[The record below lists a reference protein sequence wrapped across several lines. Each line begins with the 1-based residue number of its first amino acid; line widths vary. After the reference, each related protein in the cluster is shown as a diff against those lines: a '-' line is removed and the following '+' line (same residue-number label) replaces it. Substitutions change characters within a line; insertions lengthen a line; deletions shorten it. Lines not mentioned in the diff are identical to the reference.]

1 MTAELTVTF
10 VDDDTPAIVVEPE
23 GGLSVVEGAR
33 GAYSVRLATLPT
45 GNVNVAADWWTLS
58 GARLSG
64 GVMRLT
70 FTPDNWYVPQEIT
83 VGRGEDANDDNEV
96 YELRFTAAGGGYD
109 EVAAEL
115 TVTFVDNDTGKAR
128 LPGAAADLHTAR
140 ADLTGAAADHHTA
153 TPGLPLAVGV
163 IGGLNADR
171 IALAPVT
178 PLSGKSPDEQE
189 GPRNRSEESVEESS
203 AKPSLS
209 IVDEEFTLFRRAQL
223 WHSGLEHSAGLTHTG
238 IHSSNRHEYFDA
250 VALEMDGVQ
259 AGNLEFAIES
269 SPDISDY
276 KFCHPEERFRNKQ
289 SEDGCHDTGI
299 EVHPS
304 GGLLYVFMHGTY
316 THNRPAFHF
325 VGDYVRHM
333 VELSVEDAGSDLKVY
348 RSVLINPPPEIV
360 DCSDY
365 RETTI
370 ERYNCLFLGEL
381 IPQSLV
387 TPQEYLDDLPNL
399 VQATDDYRLVFSEE
413 FSHCDDGIG
422 GLDESLWGGH
432 EHPACKAAGTAV
444 SPCEHIVDGH
454 LFMTHNG
461 ACHVNMDTYGKFSF
475 RYGYVEVKFTL
486 PNLLAEYWYSNFA
499 MYFGDLLRQRPFH
512 HERYGIVVDSYE
524 ALLTTQ
530 GLEADLF
537 EYVSRTRTSF
547 AHQYLNYGPRYY
559 LPWLTP
565 KRSNRIFSLCSGSTK
580 PYGQNFNLEQG
591 TSSRGSCSA
600 KFRRDTAVTMIMGIE
615 WTPRGYR
622 SFLKIEGFHD
632 NLEVIRKKHI
642 DIRHYLVKSTNPDG
656 TVIWDKAQASYS
668 GTDRDSYFEFLN
680 ADDPD
685 SVLEQVGISHIPAP
699 IRFSVSGS
707 GSNIN
712 AGNRTQPGIKVDYV
726 RIFQPANNY
735 NDMEPLYQ

>member
-1 MTAELTVTF
+1 M
-10 VDDDTPAIVVEPE
+10 
-23 GGLSVVEGAR
+23 
-33 GAYSVRLATLPT
+33 
-45 GNVNVAADWWTLS
+45 
-58 GARLSG
+58 
-64 GVMRLT
+64 
-70 FTPDNWYVPQEIT
+70 
-83 VGRGEDANDDNEV
+83 
-96 YELRFTAAGGGYD
+96 
-109 EVAAEL
+109 
-115 TVTFVDNDTGKAR
+115 
-128 LPGAAADLHTAR
+128 
-140 ADLTGAAADHHTA
+140 
-153 TPGLPLAVGV
+153 
-163 IGGLNADR
+163 
-171 IALAPVT
+171 
-178 PLSGKSPDEQE
+178 
-189 GPRNRSEESVEESS
+189 EESS

-223 WHSGLEHSAGLTHTG
+223 WHSGLEHSAGLTYTG

-316 THNRPAFHF
+316 THNRPALHF

-348 RSVLINPPPEIV
+348 RSVLINPPSEIV

-422 GLDESLWGGH
+422 GLDESLWSGQHGL
-432 EHPACKAAGTAV
+432 ACKEAGTAV
-444 SPCEHIVDGH
+444 SPCHHIVDGH
-454 LFMTHNG
+454 LFMTHDG
-461 ACHVNMDTYGKFSF
+461 SCHVLLDTFGKFRF
-475 RYGYVEVKFTL
+475 KYGYAEAKFTL
-486 PNLLAEYWYSNFA
+486 PNLLSESYYSNCN
-499 MYFGDLLRQRPFH
+499 MYFGNTVRERIFH
-512 HERYGIVVDSYE
+512 HDRYGIVVDSYE

-530 GLEADLF
+530 GLEVDLF
-537 EYVSRTRTSF
+537 EYIPNKRKTV
-547 AHQYLNYGPRYY
+547 AHQYLNYHPRYY
-559 LPWLTP
+559 IPSLTP
-565 KRSNRIFSLCSGSTK
+565 KRSNRVFSLCSSRTE

-591 TSSRGSCSA
+591 TSSPGSCSA
-600 KFRRDTAVTMIMGIE
+600 NFRRDTAVTIIMGIE

-632 NLEVIRKKHI
+632 NLEVIRKANI
-642 DIRHYLVKSTNPDG
+642 DIRYFPVKSTNSDG
-656 TVIWDKAQASYS
+656 TVTWNSHRSYS

-685 SVLEQVGISHIPAP
+685 SVLEQVGISHIPASTP
-699 IRFSVSGS
+699 AR
-707 GSNIN
+707 
-712 AGNRTQPGIKVDYV
+712 RTGKQ
-726 RIFQPANNY
+726 
-735 NDMEPLYQ
+735 